1 MSFLQSFGVVLLILA
16 AIGLVLWLGNKGY
29 FNKAKVT
36 YKGTELKFDESN
48 WRKYASYG
56 AGVIFLIII
65 ALLISGCSEGDQAV
79 VEAPSKQCP
88 SVMVGTV
95 DAPPMEDRV
104 KALAIEAQSK
114 GIQLTGDYATDVR
127 NQGGEM
133 MLIGTGFRFEFDDTC
148 HVIESKSS
156 LNLFLADYPVD
167 GGIDG
172 NGNLGMAVNV
182 GGAKVGIHGQYINGK
197 LVNGKVIKGWLPHI
211 YGVLNETN

>member
-1 MSFLQSFGVVLLILA
+1 MFWFG
-16 AIGLVLWLGNKGY
+16 
-29 FNKAKVT
+29 
-36 YKGTELKFDESN
+36 
-48 WRKYASYG
+48 
-56 AGVIFLIII
+56 
-65 ALLISGCSEGDQAV
+65 
-79 VEAPSKQCP
+79 
-88 SVMVGTV
+88 
-95 DAPPMEDRV
+95 
-104 KALAIEAQSK
+104 
-114 GIQLTGDYATDVR
+114 
-127 NQGGEM
+127 
-133 MLIGTGFRFEFDDTC
+133 FDDTC